1 MSLEINKLI
10 LFGMLLCLTGVDVMA
25 EKMSFQRQL
34 LLPAA
39 DLKSLEII
47 KGSGTMQVL
56 GGEGNQITV
65 DATIESNDYAEMAE
79 FVEVFDTRVLFYLR
93 NEAEKSQLMAK
104 PRKSMYNTPNIRINL
119 VVKLPR
125 QLNLVV
131 DDGYGPLSIENI
143 SGTLQVDNEAGSLKI
158 SGIYNDVFI
167 DDGDGSMTIADIN
180 GQVNIEDKGG
190 SIDATD
196 INGNLTL
203 DDGSGDVVVEGLNG
217 QFVLLDDGSGTIW
230 VNGESWDKK

>member
-1 MSLEINKLI
+1 MSLEINKLL
-10 LFGMLLCLTGVDVMA
+10 LFCLLLCLAGVDVMA

-34 LLPAA
+34 LLPAEG
-39 DLKSLEII
+39 LKSLEII

-56 GGEGNQITV
+56 GGEGDQITV

-79 FVEVFDTRVLFYLR
+79 FVEVFDTRVLFYLK

-119 VVKLPR
+119 IVKLPKK
-125 QLNLVV
+125 LNLMI

-158 SGIYNDVFI
+158 SRIYNDVFI
-167 DDGDGSMTIADIN
+167 EDGDGSMTVSDVN

-190 SIDATD
+190 SINATA
-196 INGNLTL
+196 IKGNLTL
-203 DDGSGDVVVEGLNG
+203 DDGSGNVVVEGLKG
-217 QFVLLDDGSGTIW
+217 QFVLLDDGSGTILI
-230 VNGESWDKK
+230 NGEAWDKE